1 MKKKTMNAGKSA
13 FWMAW
18 AIASVMLMPAMAFA
32 QNGEVQSRLTVQ
44 KVIVSDSGEELE
56 AVSSVKPGD
65 TVEYR
70 LVYTNERTDQIS
82 NLKPVLPI
90 PMGMNYLAETASPS
104 LYAASLVY
112 EGGFESAPLMRRIT
126 LENGENIEELVD
138 RSQYKQLQWLI
149 SDLDPGETV
158 EISVRM
164 RVADTNTAIRPVLG
178 NK

>member
-1 MKKKTMNAGKSA
+1 MKNKTTSTGKRAIWMVLALASFMLIPAAG
-13 FWMAW
+13 
-18 AIASVMLMPAMAFA
+18 FA
-32 QNGEVQSRLTVQ
+32 QSGEVQSRLTVQ

-70 LVYTNERTDQIS
+70 LVYTNERTDRIS

-112 EGGFESAPLMRRIT
+112 EGGFESAPLMRKIT
-126 LENGENIEELVD
+126 LENGDEIEELVD
-138 RSQYKQLQWLI
+138 RSQYKQLQWLV
-149 SDLDPGETV
+149 SELDPGESV

-164 RVADTNTAIRPVLG
+164 RVADPNTSIQADLG
-178 NK
+178 NR